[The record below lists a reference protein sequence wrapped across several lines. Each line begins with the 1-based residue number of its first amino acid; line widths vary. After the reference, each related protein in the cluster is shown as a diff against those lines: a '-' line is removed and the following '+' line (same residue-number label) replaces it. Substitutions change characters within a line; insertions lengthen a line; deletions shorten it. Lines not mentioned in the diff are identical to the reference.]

1 MSKTITQNADS
12 QASMTPDLALEKLL
26 EGNRR
31 FVENAREQCD
41 LLQQVNETRGGQ
53 WPFACLL
60 GCIDSRASTELIFDA
75 GIGDVFSARVAG
87 NVVNEDILG
96 SMEFAC
102 KVAGAR
108 LIMVLGHS
116 ACGAVKGACD
126 DVQLGNLTRLLAK
139 IRPAVDATPT
149 AGERTSANGEF
160 VQAVAEANVQ
170 RSLDVIREQSE
181 VLHSLESEGQ
191 IRLVGAMYDVSSG
204 QVRLLD
210 SAA

>member
-12 QASMTPDLALEKLL
+12 QASMTPDLALKKLL

-31 FVENAREQCD
+31 FVDNAREQCD
-41 LLQQVNETRGGQ
+41 LLQQVSETRGGQ

-102 KVAGAR
+102 QVAGAR

-126 DVQLGNLTRLLAK
+126 DVQLGNLTPLLAK
-139 IRPAVDATPT
+139 IRPAVDATST
-149 AGERTSANGEF
+149 SGERTSANGEF
-160 VQAVAEANVQ
+160 VQAVAEANVH
-170 RSLDVIREQSE
+170 RSLALIREQSE
-181 VLHSLESEGQ
+181 VLNALEAEGQ
-191 IRLVGAMYDVSSG
+191 IRMVGAMYDVASG
-204 QVRLLD
+204 QVSLLD

>member
-12 QASMTPDLALEKLL
+12 QSSMTPDQALTKLI

-31 FVENAREQCD
+31 FTENAREQCD
-41 LLQQVNETRGGQ
+41 LLQQVSETQGGQ

-75 GIGDVFSARVAG
+75 GIGDLFSARVAG

-102 KVAGAR
+102 QVAGAR

-126 DVQLGNLTRLLAK
+126 DVKLGNLTPLLAK
-139 IRPAVDATPT
+139 IRPAVEATTTP
-149 AGERTSANGEF
+149 GDRTSSNGEF
-160 VQAVAEANVQ
+160 VQAVAEANVH
-170 RSLDVIREQSE
+170 RSLALIREQSE
-181 VLHSLESEGQ
+181 VLRSLEAEGQ
-191 IRLVGAMYDVSSG
+191 IRMVGAMYDVASGRVALLESS
-204 QVRLLD
+204 
-210 SAA
+210 A